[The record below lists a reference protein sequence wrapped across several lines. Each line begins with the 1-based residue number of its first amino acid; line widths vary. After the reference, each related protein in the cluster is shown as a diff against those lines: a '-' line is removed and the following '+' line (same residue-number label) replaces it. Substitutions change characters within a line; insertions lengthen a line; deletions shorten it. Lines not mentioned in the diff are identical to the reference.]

1 MRQGGLG
8 QKVKGGIVVNDVSFQ
23 DAAVTVIGILAKT
36 YIGYNVASESFLLGM
51 PKIMMAGILRSCA
64 FLAIL
69 RRWSMDN

>member
-36 YIGYNVASESFLLGM
+36 YIGYNRKVRYVVLNCFGRFLNNTVF
-51 PKIMMAGILRSCA
+51 GIGARCQ
-64 FLAIL
+64 
-69 RRWSMDN
+69 